1 MVNTANTLLSLV
13 SQSSSAP
20 ALNMIVY
27 IPPIETA
34 PMKVA
39 GSSSNSFL
47 IPRWGGVH
55 IHNYVR

>member
-1 MVNTANTLLSLV
+1 MV